1 VRRPFK
7 LAIILAIS
15 AIGAAVY
22 FGQSS
27 PARSNGIYKIE
38 QRVRHDLA
46 LNGRASVVIYL
57 RSQADVST
65 AYGMQNENARGRF
78 VYRTLKEH
86 AARTQAPLI
95 KLLQS
100 RGVPYRAF
108 WVANV
113 IFTRGGTSLVHN
125 LADRSDVSAIEAND
139 ASKWIEDE
147 KVAKA
152 GMTEGGGSPDAIE
165 PGVVKVNAPQLW
177 AMGFTGQGIV
187 IGNQD
192 TGMRWTHNAL
202 KPHYRGWN
210 GSTADHNY
218 NWHDSIH
225 SDIDG
230 DGTNPCGFNSQQPCD
245 DSAHGTH
252 TTGTTSGDDGA
263 GNQIGVAPGAKWI
276 GCHNMDSG
284 TGRPETYTECF
295 QWFIAPTDLNDQ
307 NPNPDLRPAVM
318 NNSWGC
324 PASELCAPTTLQT
337 IVENTQAAG
346 ILVEASAGNAGPACN
361 TVMDPPAVYDAAFST
376 GATTLNAT
384 NTLAGFSSRGD
395 VTADGSHRLKPN
407 ISAPGV
413 SVRSSTN
420 SSDTSYAAFSGTSMA
435 GPHVVGVVALLWSAY
450 PSLKR
455 DIATTKALLQ
465 STANPNVDVVPDQVC
480 GGTNSATD
488 IPNNSFGYGL
498 VDALAA
504 YNGYTQPPPPLPP
517 PPPPPPPPSQPPPK
531 CVVPNV
537 LHMKLAK
544 AKARIRK
551 RHCRVGKI
559 TKKHSSLRNRGR
571 VVKQSPKASGKKR
584 ANGFRVKLTVGK

>member
-1 VRRPFK
+1 VRRRFK

-46 LNGRASVVIYL
+46 SNGRASIAVYL
-57 RSQADVST
+57 KSQADVNA
-65 AYGMQNENARGRF
+65 AYGIQNENARGWY

-86 AARTQAPLI
+86 AAQTQAPLTR
-95 KLLQS
+95 LLQS
-100 RGVPYRAF
+100 RGVPYRSF

-113 IFTRGGTSLVHN
+113 IFTRGGTTLVHD
-125 LADRSDVSAIEAND
+125 LAARSDVAAIEADD
-139 ASKWIEDE
+139 ASKWIESDE
-147 KVAKA
+147 VAKT
-152 GMTEGGGSPDAIE
+152 GVTKSQSPAAVE
-165 PGVVKVNAPQLW
+165 PGVVKVNALQLW

-210 GSTADHNY
+210 GSVADHNY

-230 DGTNPCGFNSQQPCD
+230 DGTNPCGFNAIAPCD
-245 DSAHGTH
+245 DHGHGTH

-263 GNQIGVAPGAKWI
+263 DNQIGVAPGAKWI

-295 QWFIAPTDLNDQ
+295 QWFIAPTDLNGQ
-307 NPNPDLRPAVM
+307 NPNPNLRPDVM

-346 ILVEASAGNAGPACN
+346 ILVEVSAGNSGSACS
-361 TVMDPPAVYDAAFST
+361 TVEDPPAIYDASFST
-376 GATTLNAT
+376 GATTLDAA

-395 VTADGSHRLKPN
+395 VTVDGSHRLKPN

-413 SVRSSTN
+413 NVRSSIN
-420 SSDTSYAAFSGTSMA
+420 SNDSSYMNLSGTSMA

-455 DIATTKALLQ
+455 DIVTTKALLQ

-480 GGTNSATD
+480 GATNSATD

-504 YNGYTQPPPPLPP
+504 YNGYTPP
-517 PPPPPPPPSQPPPK
+517 PPPPPPPPFTRPK

-544 AKARIRK
+544 ARAKIRK
-551 RHCRVGKI
+551 RHCGVGKI
-559 TKKHSSLRNRGR
+559 TKKHSSATNKGR
-571 VVKQSPKASGKKR
+571 VIKQSPKASSRKR
-584 ANGFRVKLTVGK
+584 ASGFRVRLTVGK

>member
-1 VRRPFK
+1 MK
-7 LAIILAIS
+7 
-15 AIGAAVY
+15 
-22 FGQSS
+22 Q
-27 PARSNGIYKIE
+27 
-38 QRVRHDLA
+38 
-46 LNGRASVVIYL
+46 
-57 RSQADVST
+57 
-65 AYGMQNENARGRF
+65 
-78 VYRTLKEH
+78 
-86 AARTQAPLI
+86 
-95 KLLQS
+95 
-100 RGVPYRAF
+100 
-108 WVANV
+108 
-113 IFTRGGTSLVHN
+113 
-125 LADRSDVSAIEAND
+125 IEAND
-139 ASKWIEDE
+139 ASYWLD
-147 KVAKA
+147 
-152 GMTEGGGSPDAIE
+152 T
-165 PGVVKVNAPQLW
+165 APQLNPVAALAPEVHQSPSTVEWNVTMVHAPDLW
-177 AMGFTGQGIV
+177 AMGYTGQGMV
-187 IGNQD
+187 VGNQD

-230 DGTNPCGFNSQQPCD
+230 DGTNPCGFNAMAPCD
-245 DSAHGTH
+245 DHGHGTH

-263 GNQIGVAPGAKWI
+263 DNQIGVAPGAKWI

-295 QWFIAPTDLNDQ
+295 QWFIAPTDLNGQ
-307 NPNPDLRPAVM
+307 NPNPDLRPDVM

-346 ILVEASAGNAGPACN
+346 ILVEVSAGNSGSACS
-361 TVMDPPAVYDAAFST
+361 TVEDPPAIYDASFST
-376 GATTLNAT
+376 GAITLDAA

-395 VTADGSHRLKPN
+395 VTVDGSHRLKPN

-413 SVRSSTN
+413 NVRSSIN
-420 SSDTSYAAFSGTSMA
+420 SSDSSYMNLSGTSMA

-480 GGTNSATD
+480 GATNSATD

-504 YNGYTQPPPPLPP
+504 YNGYTPP
-517 PPPPPPPPSQPPPK
+517 PPPPPPPPFTRPK

-544 AKARIRK
+544 ARAKIRK
-551 RHCRVGKI
+551 RHCGVGKI
-559 TKKHSSLRNRGR
+559 TKKHSSATNKGR
-571 VVKQSPKASGKKR
+571 VIKQSPKASSRKR
-584 ANGFRVKLTVGK
+584 ASGFRVRLTVSK